1 MGGGVEM
8 IDVRSQTIFLD
19 EDGIVHAT
27 LKPMVELNLADAE
40 EAVEAIRTLSGE
52 RRRPVLVD
60 LRKAKGMSREA
71 RVYFSGPVTATVG
84 VGRGPGGDV
93 AAHAHDRQLLHGPEQ
108 AALSDPHV
116 QHGRGRGGVA
126 ANVRLSRSRL
136 VAGPPEAG

>member
-1 MGGGVEM
+1 M

-27 LKPMVELNLADAE
+27 LKPMVELTLADAE

-71 RVYFSGPVTATVG
+71 RVFFSGPVTATVES
-84 VGRGPGGDV
+84 
-93 AAHAHDRQLLHGPEQ
+93 AAGLVVTSPLTRMI
-108 AALSDPHV
+108 
-116 QHGRGRGGVA
+116 
-126 ANVRLSRSRL
+126 ANFFMGLNKPLFPTRMFNTEEDAMAWLRTFV
-136 VAGPPEAG
+136 